1 MGRYPVPTP
10 MCEMVKLSTR
20 MPRHRDEE
28 SGQFTDAYSDDEF
41 FDVVNESD
49 GPTGTGEIAERVG
62 CTRRHALNRLRALED
77 KGVVTS
83 KNVGNTLV
91 WMVVNGAEADA

>member
-1 MGRYPVPTP
+1 
-10 MCEMVKLSTR
+10 

-28 SGQFTDAYSDDEF
+28 SGQFIDTYSDDEF

-49 GPTGTGEIAERVG
+49 GPTGTGEIAEPVG

-91 WMVVNGAEADA
+91 